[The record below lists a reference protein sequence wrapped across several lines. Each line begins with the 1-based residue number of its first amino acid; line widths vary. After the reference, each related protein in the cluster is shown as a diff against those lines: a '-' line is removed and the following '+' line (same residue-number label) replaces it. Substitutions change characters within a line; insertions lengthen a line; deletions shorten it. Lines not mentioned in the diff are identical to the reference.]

1 MDTWPAPGRRGPS
14 KGRGHHQRRLR
25 ALLCWHF
32 RLWPVLAFPVP
43 KWSWLSGFYGCQGS
57 AIFFG
62 KIEVVCLCFGSS
74 IDPSRPHPAE
84 RPLKRHLSA
93 TGNRNAAMH
102 KPLECIDAFP
112 LHNQITNIYFFI

>member
-74 IDPSRPHPAE
+74 IDPG
-84 RPLKRHLSA
+84 LSLQKV
-93 TGNRNAAMH
+93 N
-102 KPLECIDAFP
+102 F
-112 LHNQITNIYFFI
+112 LHFHWFFLALCNTIIIVILGFLVFAGF